1 VVFSFDGKHATEYFD
16 KVLDVKRGMSAP
28 RSPKLQNIPGKA
40 GAYFFGLDKDVLEFE
55 VTVLIKGTD
64 SKELWSRIRSIN
76 GWLLQNDLK
85 KLVLDDEPDLY
96 YWAVCTDKLNIDE
109 IIETGIA
116 SFKFLVPES
125 YAYGQTKQQRVGSA
139 SAQFVRPGIR
149 YREDGSEVTEN
160 YPIYKEGKFG
170 QAILVEEGTTNLLDS
185 AANPTQEEV
194 QVEIGQDY
202 YLSVIDGSAAVEHKR
217 TENLPKIKLEKEGQ
231 DINGNADWTKGTLN
245 NTEVVS
251 GALQL
256 TKSGNNLNYH
266 DTDFA
271 NGTFENTTVVQ
282 DNSGDNYVGIQ
293 ILPWDYRDYMGN
305 LGLWV
310 GSGTRG
316 ARVLSENGTTFT
328 RVTSALN
335 ENVGVDRRA
344 SDIVFSN
351 GFTLDFRARV
361 SGDFT
366 FYISD
371 GTVGFT
377 DVIPQ
382 TGNQW
387 KWFRISIQDSS
398 KGVLYMDG
406 EPIKNLTSISYTTQR
421 ILLGY
426 RTSGIEGLT
435 FDVDAVYYA
444 RSDFG
449 PQVMLYEGDYISEE
463 IDLSSVGNVNSITTD
478 QTSNNGLRY
487 SGEEGSLTIKYQ
499 IGTFDGTKTNWS
511 GSWSD
516 TIPLEKGEDVT
527 NKRLKY
533 WAHFQI
539 SDSGDT
545 PKLFDISIG
554 MKSGYSKT
562 GHWESLPVDVSQ
574 VVKVSSAVQSW
585 SEELPN
591 GTNIQLQTRIS
602 TDGETW
608 TEYQDTANSEQIPFI
623 DQTTD
628 LSNAQYQYKFIL
640 STSDVSVT
648 PKVIDADYSFLSG
661 YKPEL
666 TIELPE
672 YPVDSIGIAE
682 NSILE
687 WVEVERPLETS
698 VVFESSLDQTN
709 WTTVE
714 NGGQL
719 IPAGT
724 DLSGKSLYLRYTLST
739 SDTGQTPILEPT
751 LIWYIQQQGY
761 KIRPAT
767 SAIRVTPDNV
777 SRWQLEQKSYATGWH
792 TTGTREGESLKIHVQ
807 DLIDPS
813 DGETDGAVDLYV
825 YEDGKSSVRYLL
837 DTDGT
842 YRTQIFRNE
851 NIYEFWYDGQK
862 LAETEAPEIG
872 WHHLG
877 LTWDATTFWLYLD
890 GSLVESVS
898 VESVDLI
905 GTVYLYIG
913 CDKEGNNQWSSLID
927 DLVVSN
933 EFKDASYFAARAN
946 STDPSGPSL
955 TANVYPF
962 DNTLSAIGDSN
973 IVYQGTAEAYPVFT
987 ITFAASV
994 DNFRITDGD
1003 EYIQV
1008 IHNFQ
1013 PNDVLVVD
1021 CENQVVRLNGA
1032 SIMESIDLDS
1042 DFFSVEN
1049 GDVIGI
1055 DPAGVATVDV
1065 AFTERWL

>member
-1 VVFSFDGKHATEYFD
+1 MAWLADEKRF
-16 KVLDVKRGMSAP
+16 VKREERA
-28 RSPKLQNIPGKA
+28 
-40 GAYFFGLDKDVLEFE
+40 
-55 VTVLIKGTD
+55 
-64 SKELWSRIRSIN
+64 
-76 GWLLQNDLK
+76 
-85 KLVLDDEPDLY
+85 
-96 YWAVCTDKLNIDE
+96 E
-109 IIETGIA
+109 IIETYEKYIEKVKSDYNITKLEQLVDIDPEKAIEMSQVAKEVRRLKRVHRSEVDLAYFTWEYFSEAGNPDNKAGNLDGFDLKSPDEFADFHLEICDIMNHVSLVEKNAKICVAAPRGHAKSTYLSKSFPCREVVFRNRKYIIA
-116 SFKFLVPES
+116 ISETPNVSTKNLDWLKTQLKYNEKLRNDFGPLLHPKEQKNKQDNSTSFI
-125 YAYGQTKQQRVGSA
+125 A
-139 SAQFVRPGIR
+139 
-149 YREDGSEVTEN
+149 REDTGDTPNLLTLVEAYST
-160 YPIYKEGKFG
+160 G
-170 QAILVEEGTTNLLDS
+170 QAIRGANWNGHRPDLIICDDLEDEDSNAGTPEQREKLKNWFAGKVEYLGDPSGKKTAMVYMGTTVHPECLLMDILYKRPDFKTKIYR
-185 AANPTQEEV
+185 ALINPPER
-194 QVEIGQDY
+194 QD
-202 YLSVIDGSAAVEHKR
+202 
-217 TENLPKIKLEKEGQ
+217 
-231 DINGNADWTKGTLN
+231 
-245 NTEVVS
+245 
-251 GALQL
+251 
-256 TKSGNNLNYH
+256 
-266 DTDFA
+266 
-271 NGTFENTTVVQ
+271 
-282 DNSGDNYVGIQ
+282 
-293 ILPWDYRDYMGN
+293 
-305 LGLWV
+305 LW
-310 GSGTRG
+310 
-316 ARVLSENGTTFT
+316 AEC
-328 RVTSALN
+328 
-335 ENVGVDRRA
+335 E
-344 SDIVFSN
+344 
-351 GFTLDFRARV
+351 
-361 SGDFT
+361 
-366 FYISD
+366 
-371 GTVGFT
+371 
-377 DVIPQ
+377 
-382 TGNQW
+382 
-387 KWFRISIQDSS
+387 SIY
-398 KGVLYMDG
+398 K
-406 EPIKNLTSISYTTQR
+406 
-421 ILLGY
+421 
-426 RTSGIEGLT
+426 
-435 FDVDAVYYA
+435 
-444 RSDFG
+444 
-449 PQVMLYEGDYISEE
+449 
-463 IDLSSVGNVNSITTD
+463 D
-478 QTSNNGLRY
+478 Q
-487 SGEEGSLTIKYQ
+487 
-499 IGTFDGTKTNWS
+499 
-511 GSWSD
+511 
-516 TIPLEKGEDVT
+516 
-527 NKRLKY
+527 
-533 WAHFQI
+533 
-539 SDSGDT
+539 
-545 PKLFDISIG
+545 
-554 MKSGYSKT
+554 
-562 GHWESLPVDVSQ
+562 
-574 VVKVSSAVQSW
+574 
-585 SEELPN
+585 
-591 GTNIQLQTRIS
+591 
-602 TDGETW
+602 
-608 TEYQDTANSEQIPFI
+608 
-623 DQTTD
+623 
-628 LSNAQYQYKFIL
+628 
-640 STSDVSVT
+640 
-648 PKVIDADYSFLSG
+648 
-661 YKPEL
+661 EL